1 MSENKISGRK
11 LKKHVLDLLRQDDL
25 DNTIQQICSLPL
37 RQVINPLI
45 SFLYNSDETV
55 KWHAVSAI
63 GAVVNKMADEDI
75 ESARI
80 IMRRLVWNLNDES
93 GGIGWGSPE
102 AMGEIMA
109 RNKILAEEYSVII
122 LSYIKPCTNY
132 IENMNLQK
140 GVLWGLA
147 RFAGVRPE
155 LVKVQ
160 IPYLAPFVSSKDP
173 VLRGLALWLISTLK
187 MRPARKAIE
196 KLVNDNGEIKIYTGG
211 SFEEYTI
218 AELANMVLKNYK

>member
-1 MSENKISGRK
+1 MSENKLSGRK
-11 LKKHVLDLLRQDDL
+11 LKKYVLELLRQNDL
-25 DNTIQQICSLPL
+25 KIILPQICSLPL

-45 SFLYNSDETV
+45 SFLYNSDELV

-63 GAVVNKMADEDI
+63 GAVVNQMAEVDT

-93 GGIGWGSPE
+93 GGIGWGSLE

-109 RNKILAEEYSVII
+109 RNKTLAEEYSVII

-147 RFAGVRPE
+147 RFAQVRPE

-160 IPYLAPFVSSKDP
+160 VPYLAPFISSNDP
-173 VLRGLALWLISTLK
+173 VLRGLALWLIDTLK

-196 KLVNDNGEIKIYTGG
+196 KLVNDNVEIKIYTGG
-211 SFEEYTI
+211 SFKEYTI
-218 AELANMVLKNYK
+218 AELAKMVLKNYD